1 MILQALTQYYDA
13 LNARG
18 EIDAPGWGRP
28 KISYALQLRE
38 NGELAQVIPLL
49 HEVDAGKKK
58 VLRPREDIHL
68 PAAVKRSSGVA
79 SNFMWDNSA
88 YLLGHRRKR
97 QTGTQSAMLCT
108 PLPSCTT
115 SCLDTVDSPFA
126 HAILTFFDTWQPAEA
141 AQHPALVNDYDKII
155 SGANL
160 VFYVNRT
167 VSGR

>member
-38 NGELAQVIPLL
+38 NGELTQVIPLL

-88 YLLGHRRKR
+88 YLLGIDAKGKPERSLQCFHAAAELHHK
-97 QTGTQSAMLCT
+97 L
-108 PLPSCTT
+108 
-115 SCLDTVDSPFA
+115 LDTVDSPFA
-126 HAILTFFDTWQPAEA
+126 HAILSPSLIHGSLPKLHSTLLLSMITTKSFPVPIWYFM
-141 AQHPALVNDYDKII
+141 
-155 SGANL
+155 
-160 VFYVNRT
+160 
-167 VSGR
+167 

>member
-58 VLRPREDIHL
+58 VLRPREDIRL

-88 YLLGHRRKR
+88 YLLGIDAKGKPERSLQCFHAAAELHHKLL
-97 QTGTQSAMLCT
+97 G
-108 PLPSCTT
+108 
-115 SCLDTVDSPFA
+115 TVDSPSLIHGSLPKLHSTLLLSMITTKSFPVP
-126 HAILTFFDTWQPAEA
+126 IWYFM
-141 AQHPALVNDYDKII
+141 
-155 SGANL
+155 
-160 VFYVNRT
+160 
-167 VSGR
+167 

>member
-68 PAAVKRSSGVA
+68 PAAVKRSSGVT
-79 SNFMWDNSA
+79 SNFMSVS
-88 YLLGHRRKR
+88 YTHL
-97 QTGTQSAMLCT
+97 T
-108 PLPSCTT
+108 LPTIYS
-115 SCLDTVDSPFA
+115 V
-126 HAILTFFDTWQPAEA
+126 
-141 AQHPALVNDYDKII
+141 
-155 SGANL
+155 
-160 VFYVNRT
+160 
-167 VSGR
+167 

>member
-58 VLRPREDIHL
+58 VLRPREDIRL
-68 PAAVKRSSGVA
+68 PAAVKRTA
-79 SNFMWDNSA
+79 NPKSNFLWDNAA
-88 YLLGHRRKR
+88 YLLGIDGKGNPTLLLNAL
-97 QTGTQSAMLCT
+97 QLPFYCT
-108 PLPSCTT
+108 INCLMMWTLLFLMRCWHFLIHGSLPKLHSTLLLSMITT
-115 SCLDTVDSPFA
+115 NSLPVPIWYFM
-126 HAILTFFDTWQPAEA
+126 
-141 AQHPALVNDYDKII
+141 
-155 SGANL
+155 
-160 VFYVNRT
+160 
-167 VSGR
+167 

>member
-58 VLRPREDIHL
+58 VLRPREDIRL
-68 PAAVKRSSGVA
+68 PAAVKRSSGVT

-88 YLLGHRRKR
+88 SAWHRRKR
-97 QTGTQSAMLCT
+97 QTGTQSAMLSRRRRAAPQAVRQCG
-108 PLPSCTT
+108 LSC
-115 SCLDTVDSPFA
+115 
-126 HAILTFFDTWQPAEA
+126 
-141 AQHPALVNDYDKII
+141 
-155 SGANL
+155 
-160 VFYVNRT
+160 RT
-167 VSGR
+167 RNSLLL